1 MFVNLEAKLKAP
13 MTLSGLTICA
23 AFALAGLGFAPSTA
37 HADLKICNKTANM
50 VGVALGYK
58 DQQGWA
64 SEGWWN
70 VDPNVCQTLLEGPLI
85 ARYYY
90 IFAIDYKEGGSWGGS
105 AKLCTR
111 EKLFTIR
118 GIKDCEK
125 RNAKR
130 TGFYEVD
137 TGEELDWS
145 ISITSAQKS
154 EKKAQ

>member
-1 MFVNLEAKLKAP
+1 MKAP
-13 MTLSGLTICA
+13 TSLLKIRSGI
-23 AFALAGLGFAPSTA
+23 ALATIMSIGSFINATTPAL
-37 HADLKICNKTANM
+37 ADLKLCNKTPNL

-58 DQQGWA
+58 DPQGWA

-70 VDPNVCQTLLEGPLI
+70 VKPNVCQTLLEGPLI

-90 IFAIDYKEGGSWGGS
+90 IFAIDYKAGGSWGGT
-105 AKLCTR
+105 AMMCTR

-125 RNAKR
+125 RKAKR

-145 ISITSAQKS
+145 ISITSAAKS
-154 EKKAQ
+154 EK

>member
-1 MFVNLEAKLKAP
+1 MKAYK
-13 MTLSGLTICA
+13 I
-23 AFALAGLGFAPSTA
+23 LAGRFGFLSLFASLVIGWSFVSASPA
-37 HADLKICNKTANM
+37 YADLKICNKTPNL

-90 IFAIDYKEGGSWGGS
+90 IFAIDYKEGGSWGGT
-105 AKLCTR
+105 ANLCTR

-154 EKKAQ
+154 EKTAQ

>member
-1 MFVNLEAKLKAP
+1 MKAP
-13 MTLSGLTICA
+13 KTLTGYASALALYA
-23 AFALAGLGFAPSTA
+23 AFAFSGSLVLAPDAK
-37 HADLKICNKTANM
+37 ADLKLCNKTGNL

-58 DQQGWA
+58 DQKGWA

-154 EKKAQ
+154 ENTAQ

>member
-1 MFVNLEAKLKAP
+1 MFVNLEADLKVP
-13 MTLSGLTICA
+13 TTLTALTFCA
-23 AFALAGLGFAPSTA
+23 AIALAGLVLSPSTA
-37 HADLKICNKTANM
+37 RADLKLCNKTANL

-58 DQQGWA
+58 DQKGWA

-90 IFAIDYKEGGSWGGS
+90 IFAIDYKEGGSWGGT

-154 EKKAQ
+154 GKAAQ

>member
-13 MTLSGLTICA
+13 MTLKGLIFYA
-23 AFALAGLGFAPSTA
+23 AFALASLVLAPSSA

>member
-1 MFVNLEAKLKAP
+1 MKAP
-13 MTLSGLTICA
+13 TSLLGLAVWAGVAFGALPLMTSDA
-23 AFALAGLGFAPSTA
+23 Q
-37 HADLKICNKTANM
+37 ADLKLCNKTPNL

-70 VDPNVCQTLLEGPLI
+70 VEPNVCQTLLEGPLI

-90 IFAIDYKEGGSWGGS
+90 IFAIDYKAGGSWGGT
-105 AKLCTR
+105 AMMCTR

-130 TGFYEVD
+130 TGFHEVD
-137 TGEELDWS
+137 TGEELDWT
-145 ISITSAQKS
+145 ISITSQQKTG
-154 EKKAQ
+154 K

>member
-1 MFVNLEAKLKAP
+1 MNLEAKLKAFKV
-13 MTLSGLTICA
+13 LSGITICTVVA
-23 AFALAGLGFAPSTA
+23 MVNLIPLATKA
-37 HADLKICNKTANM
+37 HADLKLCNKTPNL

-58 DQQGWA
+58 DQKGWA

-70 VDPNVCQTLLEGPLI
+70 VAPNVCQTLLEGPLI

-90 IFAIDYKEGGSWGGS
+90 IYAIDYKEGGAWGGT

-118 GIKDCEK
+118 GIQSCEK
-125 RNAKR
+125 RNAKH

-145 ISITSAQKS
+145 ISITSAQKTGKS
-154 EKKAQ
+154 AQ

>member
-1 MFVNLEAKLKAP
+1 MKAP
-13 MTLSGLTICA
+13 TSLFG
-23 AFALAGLGFAPSTA
+23 LAGLAAAAFIGMSATAPVA
-37 HADLKICNKTANM
+37 QADLKLCNKTPNL

-70 VDPNVCQTLLEGPLI
+70 VEPNVCQTLLEGPLI

-90 IFAIDYKEGGSWGGS
+90 IFAIDYKAGGSWGGK
-105 AKLCTR
+105 AMMCTR

-118 GIKDCEK
+118 GLKDCKK

-130 TGFYEVD
+130 TGFHEVD

-145 ISITSAQKS
+145 ISITSQQKKGTTAQ
-154 EKKAQ
+154 